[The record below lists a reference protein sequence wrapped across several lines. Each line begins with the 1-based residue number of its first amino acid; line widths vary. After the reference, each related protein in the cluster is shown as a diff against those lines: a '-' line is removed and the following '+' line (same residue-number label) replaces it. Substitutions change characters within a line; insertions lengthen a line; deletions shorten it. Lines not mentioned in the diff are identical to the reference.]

1 MDTNSMN
8 LISTLW
14 DSEKWK
20 RASTE
25 WCDVGVGE
33 WECESRV
40 VGGTPVSLLVSQDFI
55 ISSPLLRVLSLWL
68 ASGHWRVCCPDC
80 LQSRAQLSDFTFQH
94 IPATVDSRKVHGC
107 DLGMMAP
114 GFEDDPIL
122 HCDSQFLM
130 SWWACRVSEGRS
142 EGNLD
147 LIFERKCL
155 NPASERVE
163 WRYLIQQVYSRPVQ
177 LSLYCTLYTVLTAY
191 CLSLGSVG
199 EHKCCNQHC
208 DNPELKP

>member
-1 MDTNSMN
+1 MEESSLYNHGINHELTNFCTLNHNIIKQVQKFKIICMDTNSMN

-14 DSEKWK
+14 ESEKWK

-25 WCDVGVGE
+25 WSDVGVGE

-80 LQSRAQLSDFTFQH
+80 LQSRAWLSDFTFQH

-122 HCDSQFLM
+122 HCDSF
-130 SWWACRVSEGRS
+130 
-142 EGNLD
+142 
-147 LIFERKCL
+147 
-155 NPASERVE
+155 
-163 WRYLIQQVYSRPVQ
+163 
-177 LSLYCTLYTVLTAY
+177 
-191 CLSLGSVG
+191 
-199 EHKCCNQHC
+199 
-208 DNPELKP
+208 